1 MLVPSQVVKLD
12 TSVNIYI
19 KKWRLLEV
27 LLIKKIKKIKR

>member
-27 LLIKKIKKIKR
+27 LLIKKIKKTKR